1 MNEMSD
7 SIELALQYALEGKR
21 VILSS
26 RNQSLLLEVQKQLVE
41 KTERDASDFPILVV
55 DVEKDSEFTE
65 KVTV

>member
-1 MNEMSD
+1 MRD

-26 RNQSLLLEVQKQLVE
+26 RNQALLLEVQKQLVE
-41 KTERDASDFPILVV
+41 KTERDTSDYPILVV
-55 DVEKDSEFTE
+55 DVEKDSEFAE